1 MAFSPTSFP
10 ASSPLLAATMQE
22 NDDKLRKYLHEGIVS
37 GDLQSGSAWVDT
49 KHVQPPRIDPIR
61 NVQHGVTGHLG
72 GRVYKPGEWFTM
84 TGAHFTRNGRSST
97 NPAWSEVPGTAI
109 TINLRGASKAV
120 FHYHLTAFVCPDKT
134 TYTGLADSLKRVY
147 FAPYFRRAATPM
159 KDSYVHAAGALEV
172 RNNIGDGSTN
182 RSGFSANRGGPAGSY
197 NCSGYGQRTGAYYV
211 SMDSLFTDNNEVHL
225 GLAHWSLAQ
234 VGLVTSWAVCVEAYY

>member
-10 ASSPLLAATMQE
+10 SSSPLLAATMLE

-49 KHVQPPRIDPIR
+49 KHVQPPRIDPVR
-61 NVQHGVTGHLG
+61 NVQHGATGHLG

-84 TGAHFTRNGRSST
+84 TGAYFTRNGRSST
-97 NPAWSEVPGTAI
+97 NPVWAEVPGTAV
-109 TINLRGASKAV
+109 TINLRGATKAV
-120 FHYHLTAFVCPDKT
+120 FHYHLTAFVGPDKT
-134 TYTGLADSLKRVY
+134 TFTGLADLEKRVY
-147 FAPYFRRAATPM
+147 FAPYSRRAE
-159 KDSYVHAAGALEV
+159 DSFRDAQVYAAGAMEV
-172 RNNIGDGSTN
+172 RNNVGDGSTN

-197 NCSGYGQRTGAYYV
+197 NCSGYGQRTGAYFV
-211 SMDSLFTDNNEVHL
+211 DLTASSTSTNEVHF
-225 GLAHWSLAQ
+225 GLAHWSLSH